1 MLIDA
6 KVLLDY
12 VSYTQEERKSFWK
25 ALEDYCDA
33 NGIAKEFYCPYVPLQ
48 IYNGTTGEGANIL
61 FKTRYGVLD

>member
-6 KVLLDY
+6 KELQAFI
-12 VSYTQEERKSFWK
+12 SSTPQQRKDFWK

-48 IYNGTTGEGANIL
+48 VYNGTFTEEGKPS
-61 FKTRYGVLD
+61 FKTRYGVI